1 VSTIRHMA
9 LMVPAEEEP
18 AAPVPGSGQAHRQA
32 VARALL
38 RAELTEREDEE
49 LVLAALALMD

>member
-1 VSTIRHMA
+1 VSTLRYWGQ
-9 LMVPAEEEP
+9 PQEEEP

-32 VARALL
+32 VARALH
-38 RAELTEREDEE
+38 RAELAEREDEE